1 MSTAEEIVQA
11 LKGRWNRGSGMCR
24 CPAHEDDNPSL
35 SVEQQNGRVLVHCH
49 AGCPQDA
56 VLDAL
61 AAQGLDIRHSNDVNS
76 DGHISDY
83 RHPELG
89 KPSHVW
95 PYHDAAGKL
104 IGYVAR
110 FETGDG
116 KRFRPLVLK
125 DGRWS
130 AQGLPAPRPLFNLPT
145 ILQRLDAPVLVCEG
159 EKAAEAASKRFPH
172 VVATTSMHGAKS
184 PHKTDW
190 LPLESRH
197 VTVWPDNDKA
207 GATFARKAA
216 KLAQDAGAS
225 SVRIVK
231 LPAGLLEGWDLADD
245 PPSGLDLGKVLA
257 DAPECET
264 SDADSPDEQAVT
276 RLAALSLLEY
286 DRCRQE
292 EADRLGVRMKTLDD
306 AVEAARKEP
315 KGNDGLQGRAI
326 VWPETERWTEPV
338 DGAALL
344 TDLSSL
350 IGRYVSMPV
359 HAADAVALWSVATWL
374 HEHLKVSTFLNVTS
388 ATKRCGKS
396 LLFEVISELVHRPLP
411 LSGSISP
418 AVLFRMIEKYSPT
431 LLLDEAD
438 TYFTDNPELR
448 GVMNGSHRRKL
459 ALVGRC
465 VGKDYEPR
473 WFTTWCPK
481 AISGIGNLH
490 DTMIDR
496 CVTVRLK
503 RRPPGLVLP
512 YWSER
517 DKVAIEQLQ
526 RRIARWIDDETATIL
541 NENRRVN
548 FPDGLHDRARDAWR
562 ILLAIGLVAGGEW
575 AGLEG
580 RAWRACQY
588 ISTDAEEETGAR
600 EKLLADLWKVFRE
613 AGDPEALPTQQI
625 LEDLAAMEGC
635 PWSEWRQGKRLSP
648 RGLASLL
655 KPFKVE
661 PKNIRFPGQGVVK
674 GYDRAH
680 LQPVWDAYLPKG
692 GSVSATAATAENQ
705 KDLGDSLSATKPM
718 VVADT
723 KTCNPLKISD
733 VAAVADREPLSPDQY
748 EELEERA
755 AIMEYDGGLTRE
767 EAERAAWESVGPS
780 PPATLF
786 ARDTNDG
793 ERLAE

>member
-11 LKGRWNRGSGMCR
+11 LEGRWNRDSGMCR
-24 CPAHEDDNPSL
+24 CPAHEDSNPSL
-35 SVEQQNGRVLVHCH
+35 SVEQNNGRVLVHCH

-61 AAQGLDIRHSNDVNS
+61 AAQSLDIRRSNDVNS

-83 RHPELG
+83 RHPKLG
-89 KPSHVW
+89 KSSYVW
-95 PYHDAAGKL
+95 PYYDAAGKL

-116 KRFRPLVLK
+116 KQFRPLALK
-125 DGRWS
+125 DSRWRV
-130 AQGLPAPRPLFNLPT
+130 QGLPAPRPLFNLPA
-145 ILQRLDAPVLVCEG
+145 ILRRQDAPVLVCEG
-159 EKAAEAASKRFPH
+159 EKAAAAASKRFPH

-190 LPLESRH
+190 SPLEAKS

-231 LPAGLLEGWDLADD
+231 LPAGLPEGWDLADD
-245 PPSGLDLGKVLA
+245 PPSRLDLDKLLA
-257 DAPECET
+257 VAPEHKT
-264 SDADSPDEQAVT
+264 SEDADSLDEFEQAVI
-276 RLAALSLLEY
+276 RLAALLPHEY
-286 DRCRQE
+286 DRCRKE
-292 EADRLGVRMKTLDD
+292 EAKDLDVRTKTLDD
-306 AVEAARKEP
+306 AVKAQREKLQ
-315 KGNDGLQGRAI
+315 GNDVLQGRAI
-326 VWPETERWTEPV
+326 EWPDTEPWPEPV

-344 TDLSSL
+344 VDLSSL
-350 IGRYVSMPV
+350 IGHYVSMPAHV
-359 HAADAVALWSVATWL
+359 ADAVGLWSIATWL
-374 HEHLKVSTFLNVTS
+374 HEHLEVSTFLNVTS

-396 LLFEVISELVHRPLP
+396 LLFEVIAELTHRPLP

-418 AVLFRMIEKYSPT
+418 AALFRIVEKHSPT

-438 TYFTDNPELR
+438 TYFSEATELR
-448 GVMNGSHRRKL
+448 GVVNGSHRRNL
-459 ALVGRC
+459 AYALRC
-465 VGKDYEPR
+465 VGEDHEAR
-473 WFTTWCPK
+473 RFTTWCPK
-481 AISGIGNLH
+481 ALSGIGNLP
-490 DTMIDR
+490 DTVIDR
-496 CVTVRLK
+496 CVTVHLK

-562 ILLAIGLVAGGEW
+562 ILLSIGSVAGGEW
-575 AGLEG
+575 AGPKS
-580 RAWRACQY
+580 RAWRACQH
-588 ISTDAEEETGAR
+588 ISADAEEETGAR
-600 EKLLADLWKVFRE
+600 EKLLADLWKVFHE

-648 RGLASLL
+648 RSLASLL

-680 LQPVWDAYLPKG
+680 LQPVWDAYLTKG
-692 GSVSATAATAENQ
+692 GSVSATAATAEKQ
-705 KDLGDSLSATKPM
+705 KDLGDSLSATKSM

-723 KTCNPLKISD
+723 KTCNPLKITD
-733 VAAVADREPLSPDQY
+733 VAAVADREPLALDQY
-748 EELEERA
+748 EEFEERA
-755 AIMEYDGGLTRE
+755 AIMEYDGGPRG
-767 EAERAAWESVGPS
+767 RV
-780 PPATLF
+780 
-786 ARDTNDG
+786 
-793 ERLAE
+793 

>member
-1 MSTAEEIVQA
+1 
-11 LKGRWNRGSGMCR
+11 MCR
-24 CPAHEDDNPSL
+24 CPAHEDRNPSL
-35 SVEQQNGRVLVHCH
+35 SVKQRNGRVLVHCH

-61 AAQGLDIRHSNDVNS
+61 AAQGLDILRSNDVNS

-89 KPSHVW
+89 KPSYVW
-95 PYHDAAGKL
+95 PYYAAAGKL

-116 KRFRPLVLK
+116 KQFRPLVLK
-125 DGRWS
+125 DGRWR
-130 AQGLPAPRPLFNLPT
+130 AQGLPEPRPLFNLPT
-145 ILQRLDAPVLVCEG
+145 ILQRQDALVLVCEG
-159 EKAAEAASKRFPH
+159 EKAAVAASKRFPH
-172 VVATTSMHGAKS
+172 VVATTSMHGAQS
-184 PHKTDW
+184 PHKTAW
-190 LPLESRH
+190 SPLKDRS
-197 VTVWPDNDKA
+197 VTVWPDHDKA
-207 GATFARKAA
+207 GSDFAKKAA

-231 LPAGLLEGWDLADD
+231 LPAGLPEGWDLADD
-245 PPSGLDLGKVLA
+245 PPSRLDLGKVLA

-276 RLAALSLLEY
+276 RLVALSLLEY

-350 IGRYVSMPV
+350 IGRYVSMPAHV
-359 HAADAVALWSVATWL
+359 ADTVALWSIATWL
-374 HEHLKVSTFLNVTS
+374 HEHLEVSTFFNVTS

-396 LLFEVISELVHRPLP
+396 LLFEVIAELVYRPMP
-411 LSGSISP
+411 LSGGVSP
-418 AVLFRMIEKYSPT
+418 AALFRIIEKCSPT

-438 TYFTDNPELR
+438 TYFAEATELR
-448 GVMNGSHRRKL
+448 GVVNGSQRREL
-459 ALVGRC
+459 AYVLRC
-465 VGKDYEPR
+465 VGEDHEPR
-473 WFTTWCPK
+473 RFTTWCPK
-481 AISGIGNLH
+481 AISGIGNLP
-490 DTMIDR
+490 DTVIDR
-496 CVTVRLK
+496 CVMVRLE
-503 RRPPGLVLP
+503 RRSPGLVLP
-512 YWSER
+512 NWSER

-526 RRIARWIDDETATIL
+526 RRIARWIDDETAPIL
-541 NENRRVN
+541 KENRRVN

-562 ILLAIGLVAGGEW
+562 ILLAIGTVAGGEW
-575 AGLEG
+575 AGPKG
-580 RAWRACQY
+580 RTWRVCQH
-588 ISTDAEEETGAR
+588 ISADADEETGAR
-600 EKLLADLWKVFRE
+600 ENLLADLWKVFRE
-613 AGDPEALPTQQI
+613 AGDPDALPTQHI
-625 LEDLAAMEGC
+625 LEDLAAMEGR

-655 KPFKVE
+655 KPFKVN
-661 PKNIRFPGQGVVK
+661 PKNIKLPGQRVLK
-674 GYDRAH
+674 GYYRTH
-680 LQPVWDAYLPKG
+680 LQPVWAAYLPKG
-692 GSVSATAATAENQ
+692 GSVSATAATRKKQ
-705 KDLGDSLSATKPM
+705 KDLEDSLSATKSM

-723 KTCNPLKISD
+723 KTCNPLKITD
-733 VAAVADREPLSPDQY
+733 VSAVADREPLSLDQY
-748 EELEERA
+748 EEFEERA
-755 AIMEYDGGLTRE
+755 AIMEYECGLTRE

-780 PPATLF
+780 PAAKLF

>member
-1 MSTAEEIVQA
+1 MTAETIARA
-11 LKGRWNRGSGMCR
+11 LGGKKIGSGWMAC
-24 CPAHEDDNPSL
+24 CPAHEDGNPSL
-35 SVEQQNGRVLVHCH
+35 SVEQRNGRVLVHCH
-49 AGCPQDA
+49 AGCRQDA

-61 AAQGLDIRHSNDVNS
+61 AAKGLDIRRSNGATS
-76 DGHISDY
+76 GGPFSDY

-95 PYHDAAGKL
+95 PYYDAVGKL

-116 KRFRPLVLK
+116 KQFRPLALK
-125 DGRWS
+125 DGRWRV
-130 AQGLPAPRPLFNLPT
+130 QGLPAPRPLFNLPA
-145 ILQRLDAPVLVCEG
+145 ILERQDALVLVCEG

-172 VVATTSMHGAKS
+172 LVATTSMHGAKS
-184 PHKTDW
+184 PNKTDW
-190 LPLESRH
+190 SPLESRH

-292 EADRLGVRMKTLDD
+292 EANRLGVRMKTLDD

-315 KGNDGLQGRAI
+315 KGNDGLQGRGI
-326 VWPETERWTEPV
+326 VWPETERWPEPV

-359 HAADAVALWSVATWL
+359 HAADAVALWSIATWL
-374 HEHLKVSTFLNVTS
+374 HEHLEVSTFLNVTS

-396 LLFEVISELVHRPLP
+396 LLFEVIAELTHRPLP

-418 AVLFRMIEKYSPT
+418 AALFRIVEKHSPT

-438 TYFTDNPELR
+438 TYFSEATELR
-448 GVMNGSHRRKL
+448 GVVNGSHRRNL
-459 ALVGRC
+459 AYALRC
-465 VGKDYEPR
+465 VGEDHEAR
-473 WFTTWCPK
+473 GFTTWCPK
-481 AISGIGNLH
+481 ALSGIGNLP
-490 DTMIDR
+490 DTVIDR
-496 CVTVRLK
+496 CVTVHLK

-562 ILLAIGLVAGGEW
+562 ILLSIGSVAGGEW
-575 AGLEG
+575 AGPKS
-580 RAWRACQY
+580 RAWRACQH
-588 ISTDAEEETGAR
+588 ISADAEEETGAR
-600 EKLLADLWKVFRE
+600 EKLLADLWKVFHE

-655 KPFKVE
+655 KPFEVN
-661 PKNIRFPGQGVVK
+661 PKNIKLPGQRVVK
-674 GYDRAH
+674 GYYRTH
-680 LQPVWDAYLPKG
+680 LKPVWVAYLPKG
-692 GSVSATAATAENQ
+692 GPVSATAATGKKQ
-705 KDLGDSLSATKPM
+705 KDIEDSLSATEPM

-723 KTCNPLKISD
+723 KTCNPFKPNE
-733 VAAVADREPLSPDQY
+733 VAAVADREPLSPDQH
-748 EELEERA
+748 EEFEERA
-755 AIMEYDGGLTRE
+755 AIMEYDGGLARE
-767 EAERAAWESVGPS
+767 EAERAAWESGGPS
-780 PPATLF
+780 
-786 ARDTNDG
+786 R
-793 ERLAE
+793 

>member
-1 MSTAEEIVQA
+1 
-11 LKGRWNRGSGMCR
+11 MCR
-24 CPAHEDDNPSL
+24 CPAHEDSNPSL
-35 SVEQQNGRVLVHCH
+35 SVEQHNGRVLVHCH

-61 AAQGLDIRHSNDVNS
+61 AAQGLDIRRSNDVNS

-83 RHPELG
+83 RHPKLG
-89 KPSHVW
+89 KSSYVW
-95 PYHDAAGKL
+95 PYYDAAGKL

-116 KRFRPLVLK
+116 KQFRPLVLI
-125 DGRWS
+125 DGRWR
-130 AQGLPAPRPLFNLPT
+130 AQGLPEPRPLFNLPA
-145 ILQRLDAPVLVCEG
+145 ILERQDALVLVCEG
-159 EKAAEAASKRFPH
+159 EKATEAASKRFPH
-172 VVATTSMHGAKS
+172 LVATTSMHGAQS

-190 LPLESRH
+190 SPLKDRR
-197 VTVWPDNDKA
+197 VTVWPDHDKA
-207 GATFARKAA
+207 GADFAKRVA
-216 KLAQDAGAS
+216 KLAQDAGAAP
-225 SVRIVK
+225 VRIVK
-231 LPAGLLEGWDLADD
+231 LPVSLPEGWDLADD
-245 PPSGLDLGKVLA
+245 PPSGLDFDKLLA

-264 SDADSPDEQAVT
+264 SDADSPDEFKQAVM
-276 RLAALSLLEY
+276 RLAALLPHQY
-286 DRCRQE
+286 DRCRKE
-292 EADRLGVRMKTLDD
+292 EADRLGIRMKTLDD

-326 VWPETERWTEPV
+326 VWPERERWTEPV

-344 TDLSSL
+344 TDLSFL
-350 IGRYVSMPV
+350 IGRYVSMPAHV
-359 HAADAVALWSVATWL
+359 ADAVALWSIATWL
-374 HEHLKVSTFLNVTS
+374 HEHLEVSTFLNVTS

-396 LLFEVISELVHRPLP
+396 LLFEVITELVYRPMS

-418 AVLFRMIEKYSPT
+418 AALFRIVEKHSPT

-438 TYFTDNPELR
+438 TYFSEATELR
-448 GVMNGSHRRKL
+448 GVVNGSQRRNL
-459 ALVGRC
+459 AYALRC
-465 VGKDYEPR
+465 VGEDHEAR
-473 WFTTWCPK
+473 RFTTWCPK
-481 AISGIGNLH
+481 ALSGIGNLP
-490 DTMIDR
+490 DTVIDR
-496 CVTVRLK
+496 CVTVHLK
-503 RRPPGLVLP
+503 RRSPGLVLP
-512 YWSER
+512 NWSER

-541 NENRRVN
+541 KENRRVN

-562 ILLAIGLVAGGEW
+562 ILLSIGSVAGGEW
-575 AGLEG
+575 AGPKG
-580 RAWRACQY
+580 RAWRACQH
-588 ISTDAEEETGAR
+588 ISADAEEETGAR

-625 LEDLAAMEGC
+625 LKDLAAMEGR
-635 PWSEWRQGKRLSP
+635 PWSECRQGKALSS

-655 KPFKVE
+655 KPFKVA
-661 PKNIRFPGQGVVK
+661 PKNIKLPDQRVVK
-674 GYDRAH
+674 GYYRTH

-692 GSVSATAATAENQ
+692 DVVSATAATWKKR
-705 KDLGDSLSATKPM
+705 KDLEDSLSATKPM

-723 KTCNPLKISD
+723 KTCNPLKLSE

-748 EELEERA
+748 EEFEERA

-780 PPATLF
+780 PAAALF